1 MTNEVVA
8 VFGAHPDDLDW
19 ACGGTAAAWSREDKE
34 IYFVLTTSGE
44 SGEDH
49 QRGLVLPP
57 AEIAEIREAEQ
68 RLPGDILGGKEVPFF
83 GQPAGRVERKLAF
96 LGPI

>member
-1 MTNEVVA
+1 MINEVVA

-19 ACGGTAAAWSREDKE
+19 ACGGTAATWAREGKE

-49 QRGLVLPP
+49 Q
-57 AEIAEIREAEQ
+57 
-68 RLPGDILGGKEVPFF
+68 
-83 GQPAGRVERKLAF
+83 
-96 LGPI
+96 